1 MALPCRAMDDIEAVF
16 VTGTEIE
23 RELHE
28 IAENL
33 QRIDGAGAGNANRA
47 IPRVKVR
54 QSTKEIGVERDDAR
68 RPSFATTGL
77 ICPR

>member
-1 MALPCRAMDDIEAVF
+1 MALPRRAMDDIEAVF

-33 QRIDGAGAGNANRA
+33 QRYRA
-47 IPRVKVR
+47 RGR
-54 QSTKEIGVERDDAR
+54 QSS
-68 RPSFATTGL
+68 RPSRAQGGTARF
-77 ICPR
+77 RY

>member
-1 MALPCRAMDDIEAVF
+1 MDDIEAVF

-47 IPRVKVR
+47 IPK
-54 QSTKEIGVERDDAR
+54 G
-68 RPSFATTGL
+68 
-77 ICPR
+77 